1 VSKVFKDAVADAA
14 TLPEAAQDKIGRE
27 LRAYLEKLHRLQGDV
42 EQGIR
47 SLDAGAGKAIDV
59 EDVIERARAR
69 HDKA

>member
-1 VSKVFKDAVADAA
+1 MSKVFKDAVAEAA

-27 LRAYLEKLHRLQGDV
+27 LRAYLEKLHRLQGDI

-47 SLDAGAGKAIDV
+47 SLDAGTGRAIDV

-69 HDKA
+69 HDKT